1 MPCADTSSGSPD
13 VPGRFITV
21 EGSEGVGKSTNI
33 DFIRRRLTA
42 HGFDVLVTREPG
54 GTPLAEEIRTLLL
67 ADRSEDVDPMTETL
81 LVFAARAQHVAEV
94 IKPAL
99 ERGRWVLSDRFTDAS
114 FAYQGGG
121 RGVADDHIET
131 LASWVHFDCEPDITF
146 FLDAPLET
154 SFARIAD
161 RELDR
166 FEQEQRA
173 FFERVQ
179 ASYRNRAA
187 AISRMIRIDA
197 GQPIDDVQAEIERR
211 LDAFVEGL

>member
-1 MPCADTSSGSPD
+1 MR
-13 VPGRFITV
+13 GRFITV

-33 DFIRRRLTA
+33 EFIRRRLTA
-42 HGFDVLVTREPG
+42 RGFDVVVTREPG
-54 GTPLAEEIRTLLL
+54 GTPLAEEIRSLLL
-67 ADRSEDVDPMTETL
+67 AERSEVVDPMTETL

-99 ERGRWVLSDRFTDAS
+99 DRGHWVLSDRFTDAS

-121 RGVADDHIET
+121 RGVGDDCIET
-131 LASWVHFDCEPDITF
+131 LARWVHADCEPDITF

-154 SFARIAD
+154 SLARIAD

-179 ASYRNRAA
+179 ASYRDRAA

-197 GQPIDDVQAEIERR
+197 AQRIDDVQAEIGRR
-211 LDAFVEGL
+211 LDAFVGGL